1 MAFLR
6 QWLLGVVSCAFLVS
20 LLDQLTPEGSVRK
33 LARFSGGL
41 VLILCML
48 RPLGTAEPRE
58 LALDL
63 DGLSADRA
71 ALEEQYRDVSG
82 QSLAAVIAERTGAY
96 IEDKAHALGAEVTA
110 EVTVREEDGA
120 FIPDRAVLFGEE
132 NAELSVL
139 LTQELGIA
147 PEMKDARAGK
157 WLEGL
162 KKYRLAALAAF
173 LGIVLML
180 LPGGNAEAEP
190 TAGSPDAEAFDRGA
204 VQEEME
210 NILRDIDGVG
220 ELRLMLTV
228 DSGTKRELAQDTTAE
243 RSGSEDM
250 KRKSETVVVGTG
262 GGTQEVVVTNR
273 VYPRYVGALV
283 VCEGGGSAGVRLA
296 VTQAVSALTA
306 LPSDKITVLQGKP

>member
-96 IEDKAHALGAEVTA
+96 IEDKAHALGTEVTA

-147 PEMKDARAGK
+147 PERQEWRSAVFPWAMHRIQGRQRAAPCCCRIGRRPAARMC
-157 WLEGL
+157 
-162 KKYRLAALAAF
+162 AAADR
-173 LGIVLML
+173 
-180 LPGGNAEAEP
+180 PRGNP
-190 TAGSPDAEAFDRGA
+190 RFCSP
-204 VQEEME
+204 
-210 NILRDIDGVG
+210 
-220 ELRLMLTV
+220 
-228 DSGTKRELAQDTTAE
+228 
-243 RSGSEDM
+243 
-250 KRKSETVVVGTG
+250 
-262 GGTQEVVVTNR
+262 
-273 VYPRYVGALV
+273 
-283 VCEGGGSAGVRLA
+283 
-296 VTQAVSALTA
+296 
-306 LPSDKITVLQGKP
+306 

>member
-1 MAFLR
+1 
-6 QWLLGVVSCAFLVS
+6 
-20 LLDQLTPEGSVRK
+20 
-33 LARFSGGL
+33 
-41 VLILCML
+41 
-48 RPLGTAEPRE
+48 
-58 LALDL
+58 
-63 DGLSADRA
+63 
-71 ALEEQYRDVSG
+71 
-82 QSLAAVIAERTGAY
+82 
-96 IEDKAHALGAEVTA
+96 
-110 EVTVREEDGA
+110 
-120 FIPDRAVLFGEE
+120 
-132 NAELSVL
+132 
-139 LTQELGIA
+139 
-147 PEMKDARAGK
+147 MKDARAGK

-162 KKYRLAALAAF
+162 KKYRLAALAAL

-190 TAGSPDAEAFDRGA
+190 AAGSPDAEAFDRGA

-210 NILRDIDGVG
+210 NILRAIDGVG

-250 KRKSETVVVGTG
+250 
-262 GGTQEVVVTNR
+262 VTNR